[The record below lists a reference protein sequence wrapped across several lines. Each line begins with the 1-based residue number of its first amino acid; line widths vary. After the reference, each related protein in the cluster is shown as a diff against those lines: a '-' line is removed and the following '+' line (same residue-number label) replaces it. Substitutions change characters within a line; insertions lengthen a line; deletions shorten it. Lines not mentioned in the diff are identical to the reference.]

1 MNRPLWL
8 RIIFIQALVA
18 SLWSLY
24 LGFYGDP
31 VLNLQ
36 TWDFFNADNA
46 LKICILC
53 RYARILMYPLVFIS
67 GVALIRNDHKAW
79 TYMIPSVVLG
89 IILESYQYGMM
100 IFPTITGGVC
110 DPNNP
115 CTIPYL
121 NYFGFITIPLLCLIA
136 FIVIGVMI
144 LRAIS
149 QQKQS
154 VKQRNW

>member
-1 MNRPLWL
+1 MSSRPIWL
-8 RIIFIQALVA
+8 RIIFAQSLIA

-31 VLNLQ
+31 VANLLS
-36 TWDFFNADNA
+36 WDLFNAENA
-46 LKICILC
+46 MRICVLC

-67 GVALIRNDHKAW
+67 GIALIRNDHKAW
-79 TYMIPSVVLG
+79 TYMIPSVILG
-89 IILESYQYGMM
+89 IILEWYQYGLA
-100 IFPTITGGVC
+100 ILPLFDGVC

-136 FIVIGVMI
+136 FIIIGAMI
-144 LRAIS
+144 LRAVH
-149 QQKQS
+149 QQKKNSS
-154 VKQRNW
+154 V